1 MAEKV
6 GRAVKPTQE
15 TWIQVRMSATL
26 KEKLEAWA
34 ADEEES
40 MSSIIRRL
48 IRDGVAAH
56 EGTQES

>member
-1 MAEKV
+1 MTEKV
-6 GRAVKPTQE
+6 RRPVKSTQE
-15 TWIQVRMSATL
+15 SWVQVRMSTAL

-34 ADEEES
+34 ATEEES

-56 EGTQES
+56 EREDGE

>member
-1 MAEKV
+1 MTEK
-6 GRAVKPTQE
+6 GRKIVKSPQE
-15 TWIQVRMSATL
+15 TWVQVRMSIAL

-34 ADEEES
+34 ATEEES

-56 EGTQES
+56 ERGQEG